1 LALSRPRVPHS
12 SIQWMRSNMSNLKSP
27 GSESEDPG
35 NEHSSG
41 PNLTL
46 IYSLI
51 GLALIA
57 SIAVAALIVFPFYVR
72 R

>member
-1 LALSRPRVPHS
+1 
-12 SIQWMRSNMSNLKSP
+12 MSNLQNSGIEP
-27 GSESEDPG
+27 QDPA
-35 NEHSSG
+35 EEPSSG

-51 GLALIA
+51 AFALLAAIA
-57 SIAVAALIVFPFYVR
+57 IACLIVFPFYIR

>member
-1 LALSRPRVPHS
+1 
-12 SIQWMRSNMSNLKSP
+12 MSDPKSP
-27 GSESEDPG
+27 GNDSEDPG
-35 NEHSSG
+35 SEHPNG

-51 GLALIA
+51 ALALVA
-57 SIAVAALIVFPFYVR
+57 AMAVAALIVFPFYIR

>member
-1 LALSRPRVPHS
+1 MSEPVRPPATS
-12 SIQWMRSNMSNLKSP
+12 DS
-27 GSESEDPG
+27 DPD
-35 NEHSSG
+35 NPPFRG

-51 GLALIA
+51 ALALGAAIGIA
-57 SIAVAALIVFPFYVR
+57 MLIVLPFHQR

>member
-1 LALSRPRVPHS
+1 
-12 SIQWMRSNMSNLKSP
+12 MSNP
-27 GSESEDPG
+27 ESSGKTPQGPIEEEP
-35 NEHSSG
+35 SG

-51 GLALIA
+51 ALALVA
-57 SIAVAALIVFPFYVR
+57 ALAVAALIVFPFYVR

>member
-1 LALSRPRVPHS
+1 MSDPERPPS
-12 SIQWMRSNMSNLKSP
+12 GPGDDSQSP
-27 GSESEDPG
+27 PSQ
-35 NEHSSG
+35 G

-51 GLALIA
+51 ALALAVAIGLAMM
-57 SIAVAALIVFPFYVR
+57 IVLPFYHR

>member
-1 LALSRPRVPHS
+1 
-12 SIQWMRSNMSNLKSP
+12 MSNLKSP
-27 GSESEDPG
+27 GNDSKDPDD
-35 NEHSSG
+35 EHSSG

-51 GLALIA
+51 ALALVA
-57 SIAVAALIVFPFYVR
+57 AMAVAALIVFPFYTR

>member
-1 LALSRPRVPHS
+1 MNDRKPPDEE
-12 SIQWMRSNMSNLKSP
+12 P
-27 GSESEDPG
+27 
-35 NEHSSG
+35 SG

-51 GLALIA
+51 ALALLAAITIA
-57 SIAVAALIVFPFYVR
+57 AMIVWPFYVR